1 MLRTEEARNRRSQA
15 RTVSKHLK
23 GTQDKGRIAAE
34 PGEGKRSSPVLEQRW
49 AGRLTHRLS
58 HIERAP
64 LYLRSQCG
72 GLHVRG
78 EQLRK
83 ARGIAARHAAFGR
96 DAVDPGMAPGG
107 GEARR
112 VAGHVL
118 AVHE

>member
-58 HIERAP
+58 HIERGP
-64 LYLRSQCG
+64 LSWRRG
-72 GLHVRG
+72 GCT
-78 EQLRK
+78 QY
-83 ARGIAARHAAFGR
+83 
-96 DAVDPGMAPGG
+96 P
-107 GEARR
+107 
-112 VAGHVL
+112 
-118 AVHE
+118 